1 MAKKKEEKE
10 KSTKKTS
17 GGKKEVPFDYKAY
30 VEKTFERPKTFLY
43 YVLVNDLTFKSKEE
57 VDKAYELF
65 KQLGGN

>member
-1 MAKKKEEKE
+1 MSEKKE
-10 KSTKKTS
+10 KSTKKNS
-17 GGKKEVPFDYKAY
+17 GKTKETTDSFDYKDY

-43 YVLVNDLTFKSKEE
+43 YILVNDLTFKSKEE